1 MDDYSKTGPKTP
13 SSGAKERERNK
24 LPIMQELLEVENEN
38 DFIDELR
45 SKLDITPS
53 HPGYLP
59 AIKLWRELHP
69 SR

>member
-1 MDDYSKTGPKTP
+1 MDDSSKTGPKTP
-13 SSGAKERERNK
+13 SSAARERERNK
-24 LPIMQELLEVENEN
+24 LRIMQELLDVGNEN
-38 DFIDELR
+38 DFIDELS